1 MNDEMNEKVVG
12 VVIKGGKVTSALLA
26 KALLKVLK
34 SMHQHHKEKA
44 AIKPKKISMKKLMA
58 ETGGDVQD
66 IEITNDNIKSFEK
79 YARQNGVRF
88 SLKRVDGNKHIVVF
102 RAKSVSAMT
111 AAFKQYTRDI
121 TRKANRPSVRGELKK
136 LVAQVK
142 NMAQDKTK
150 HKHKE
155 VAR

>member
-66 IEITNDNIKSFEK
+66 IEITNDNIKSFREVRPAK
-79 YARQNGVRF
+79 WRPLLFETCGRQQAYCGFQGQERF
-88 SLKRVDGNKHIVVF
+88 GHDRRV
-102 RAKSVSAMT
+102 
-111 AAFKQYTRDI
+111 
-121 TRKANRPSVRGELKK
+121 
-136 LVAQVK
+136 
-142 NMAQDKTK
+142 
-150 HKHKE
+150 
-155 VAR
+155 